1 MKKNII
7 ITSGLFPSNGMVTM
21 SIYLFNIFNASKII
35 NKKYK
40 VYLYIHSENKIKKKI
55 YNTYNL
61 FLNKTLNINREIF
74 FANKNIKDFSFLKEN
89 KNIKF
94 FRDES
99 EYYKLKPVLVLP
111 NSTSTLNNKLI
122 GYVYD
127 LQHIEFPKNFNKK
140 KILKRKI
147 NIKKI
152 LNENKVT
159 LVNSK
164 YTLNK
169 IKSLY
174 KFKTKLVC
182 IPFLPNLINYKKY
195 SINIKKRFNI
205 KNKFFLIC
213 NQFWKH
219 KNYEFAFR
227 VFEVLSKRSN
237 FQLVCTGTKYNRLS
251 NKIYFNSLI
260 KKYQSVIE
268 EKKIMILGNV
278 NKKEQ
283 ISLIRKCE
291 AVIQPTLYEGGP
303 GGFSTYEA
311 IYFKKKVFLSD
322 IKINKEINNPYV
334 KFFKKNKKKDLIN
347 LILNKKEKNTKISK
361 LNNDKKK
368 IDFFVSEI
376 LKKTELDK
384 NNNANL

>member
-111 NSTSTLNNKLI
+111 NSTSKLNNKLI

-140 KILKRKI
+140 EILKRKI

>member
-140 KILKRKI
+140 EILKRKI

-384 NNNANL
+384 NNNVNL

>member
-1 MKKNII
+1 VKKNII

-35 NKKYK
+35 KKKYK
-40 VYLYIHSENKIKKKI
+40 VYLYIHTENKIKKKI
-55 YNTYNL
+55 YNTYN
-61 FLNKTLNINREIF
+61 FLINKTLNTNREIYF
-74 FANKNIKDFSFLKEN
+74 TNKINKNFSFLKEN

-94 FRDES
+94 FREES
-99 EYYKLKPVLVLP
+99 EYYKLNPALVLP
-111 NSTSTLNNKLI
+111 NSTSKLNNKLI
-122 GYVYD
+122 GYIYD

-140 KILKRKI
+140 EIIKRKTK
-147 NIKKI
+147 IKKI
-152 LNENKVT
+152 LNEYKVT

-169 IKSLY
+169 IKNFY
-174 KFKTKLVC
+174 KFKTKLIC

-205 KNKFFLIC
+205 KSKFYLIC

-219 KNYEFAFR
+219 KNYELA
-227 VFEVLSKRSN
+227 FEVFKILSKKNN

-251 NKIYFNSLI
+251 NKIYFQNLI
-260 KKYQSVIE
+260 KKYKSLFD
-268 EKKIMILGNV
+268 EKKIIILGNI

-283 ISLIRKCE
+283 ISLIRKSE

-311 IYFKKKVFLSD
+311 IFFKKRVFLSD
-322 IKINKEINNPYV
+322 IKINKEIDNPYV
-334 KFFKKNKKKDLIN
+334 KFFRQNKKEDLIN
-347 LILNKKEKNTKISK
+347 LILKKDKKKIKVNK
-361 LNNDKKK
+361 LDNDKKK
-368 IDFFVSEI
+368 IDSFIYEI
-376 LKKTELDK
+376 LKKTELGK
-384 NNNANL
+384 NNLVNL

>member
-35 NKKYK
+35 NKKYR
-40 VYLYIHSENKIKKKI
+40 VYLYIHLENKIKKKI

-61 FLNKTLNINREIF
+61 FLNKTLNINREIYF
-74 FANKNIKDFSFLKEN
+74 TNKNNKDFSFLKEN

-94 FRDES
+94 FREES
-99 EYYKLKPVLVLP
+99 EYEKLKPVLVLP
-111 NSTSTLNNKLI
+111 NSTSKLNNKLI

-127 LQHIEFPKNFNKK
+127 LQHIELPKNFNKK
-140 KILKRKI
+140 EIIKRKI

-219 KNYEFAFR
+219 KNYELAFR

-260 KKYQSVIE
+260 KKYRSLIE
-268 EKKIMILGNV
+268 EKKIIILGNV

-283 ISLIRKCE
+283 ISLIRKCD

-311 IYFKKKVFLSD
+311 IYFRKRVFLSD

-334 KFFKKNKKKDLIN
+334 KFFKQNKKKDLIN
-347 LILNKKEKNTKISK
+347 LILNKKEKKIKISK

-368 IDFFVSEI
+368 INFFISEI

-384 NNNANL
+384 NNTEKI

>member
-140 KILKRKI
+140 EILKRKI

-347 LILNKKEKNTKISK
+347 LILNKKEKNTKINK

-376 LKKTELDK
+376 LKKTELDT
-384 NNNANL
+384 NNNVNL

>member
-140 KILKRKI
+140 EILKRKI

-227 VFEVLSKRSN
+227 VFELLSKRSN

>member
-140 KILKRKI
+140 EILKRKI

-347 LILNKKEKNTKISK
+347 LILNKKEKNTKINK

>member
-1 MKKNII
+1 M
-7 ITSGLFPSNGMVTM
+7 
-21 SIYLFNIFNASKII
+21 
-35 NKKYK
+35 
-40 VYLYIHSENKIKKKI
+40 
-55 YNTYNL
+55 
-61 FLNKTLNINREIF
+61 
-74 FANKNIKDFSFLKEN
+74 
-89 KNIKF
+89 
-94 FRDES
+94 
-99 EYYKLKPVLVLP
+99 
-111 NSTSTLNNKLI
+111 
-122 GYVYD
+122 
-127 LQHIEFPKNFNKK
+127 
-140 KILKRKI
+140 
-147 NIKKI
+147 
-152 LNENKVT
+152 
-159 LVNSK
+159 VNSK

>member
-74 FANKNIKDFSFLKEN
+74 FANKNIKDFSFLKKN

-140 KILKRKI
+140 EILKRKI

>member
-111 NSTSTLNNKLI
+111 NSTSKLNNKLI

-140 KILKRKI
+140 EILKRKI

-334 KFFKKNKKKDLIN
+334 KFFEKNKKKDLIN
-347 LILNKKEKNTKISK
+347 LILNKKEKNTKINK

>member
-140 KILKRKI
+140 EILKRKI

-347 LILNKKEKNTKISK
+347 LILNKKEKNTKINK

-384 NNNANL
+384 NNNVNL

>member
-1 MKKNII
+1 
-7 ITSGLFPSNGMVTM
+7 MVTM

-140 KILKRKI
+140 EILKRKI

-347 LILNKKEKNTKISK
+347 LILNKKEKNTKINK

-384 NNNANL
+384 NNNVNL

>member
-140 KILKRKI
+140 EILKRKI